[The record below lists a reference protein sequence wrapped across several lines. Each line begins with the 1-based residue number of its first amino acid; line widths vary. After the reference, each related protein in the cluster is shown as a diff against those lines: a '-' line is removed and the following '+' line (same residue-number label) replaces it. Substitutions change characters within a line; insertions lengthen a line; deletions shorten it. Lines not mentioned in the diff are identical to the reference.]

1 VVKKNDGGDDVWSF
15 SLFHIFGF
23 LSNLTFD
30 VKPFMTAFGRR
41 PSVFRS
47 PKIKGQKPM
56 SKILFCLTNRNIP
69 LSGIMHTPH
78 ITGKGASTDG
88 FYGYFGATIALILR

>member
-1 VVKKNDGGDDVWSF
+1 
-15 SLFHIFGF
+15 
-23 LSNLTFD
+23 
-30 VKPFMTAFGRR
+30 
-41 PSVFRS
+41 
-47 PKIKGQKPM
+47 M